1 MLPREVVYEAL
12 VDVFEI
18 SPVAICISTAEYV
31 SRYIMANPAY
41 LNMIGRTWDEIAGQP
56 MYLDTLRSLDDPKR
70 LRRIHELSTHGFY
83 KLEEVDLVHKSGR
96 IIPTLISTQRRT
108 INGQQL
114 DIEIIIDNSE
124 RKAFERD
131 ILEAAYT
138 DVVTGLPNRAA
149 FDRRLHSM
157 LAERRAGEGI
167 SLAYIDLNGF
177 KSINDRHGHAA
188 GDRML
193 RQLAQRLRTRADPQ
207 HFVARIGG
215 DEFVLLFTFGLD
227 NAPTAVGLHALAEMI
242 CTAIDID
249 DIQLTIGAAVGVA
262 VTTDTIDADTLLRH
276 ADTLMYAAK
285 ATGRPIEVD
294 FKWIGAA

>member
-18 SPVAICISTAEYV
+18 SPVAICISTAEFV

-56 MYLDTLRSLDDPKR
+56 MYLDTVRALDDPKR
-70 LRRIHELSTHGFY
+70 LRRIHELSTNGFY
-83 KLEEVDLVHKSGR
+83 KLEEVDLAHKSGR

-108 INGQQL
+108 INGQEL

-124 RKAFERD
+124 HKAFERD

-149 FDRRLHSM
+149 FDRRLQSM
-157 LAERRAGEGI
+157 LAERRPGEGI

-193 RQLAQRLRTRADPQ
+193 RQLAQRLRAKADPQ

-215 DEFVLLFTFGLD
+215 DEFVLLFTFGLN
-227 NAPTAVGLHALAEMI
+227 NAPTAIGLHALAVLI

-249 DIQLTIGAAVGVA
+249 DIRLTVGAAVGVA

-294 FKWIGAA
+294 FRWIGVA

>member
-1 MLPREVVYEAL
+1 MISREIIYEAL

-41 LNMIGRTWDEIAGQP
+41 LNMIGRTWDEIANQP
-56 MYLDTLRSLDDPKR
+56 MYLDTARPLDDPKR
-70 LRRIHELSTHGFY
+70 LRRRHELATVGSY
-83 KLEEVDLVHKSGR
+83 KLEEVDLLHSSGR

-149 FDRRLHSM
+149 FDRRLQAI
-157 LAERRAGEGI
+157 LAERQPGEGI

-177 KSINDRHGHAA
+177 KSINDHHGHGT

-193 RQLAQRLRTRADPQ
+193 RHLAQRLRAEANPH

-215 DEFVLLFTFGLD
+215 DEFVLLSTFGPGD
-227 NAPTAVGLHALAEMI
+227 APTAVGLHALAEI
-242 CTAIDID
+242 VCSTIDVDDRQISIGVAI
-249 DIQLTIGAAVGVA
+249 GVA
-262 VTTDTIDADTLLRH
+262 VTTHTIDADTLLRQ

-285 ATGRPIEVD
+285 ATGRAIEVD
-294 FKWIGAA
+294 LKWIDAA